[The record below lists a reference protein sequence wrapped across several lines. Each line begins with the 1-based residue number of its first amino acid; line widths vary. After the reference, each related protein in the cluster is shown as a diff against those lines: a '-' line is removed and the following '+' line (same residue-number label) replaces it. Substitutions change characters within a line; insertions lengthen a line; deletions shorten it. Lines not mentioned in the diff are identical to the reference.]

1 MSDFDYDPG
10 DTPSLRRKP
19 QNREGNDSEH
29 RSVRRH
35 EIPRRPLNLG
45 NIQRDDLPPGTGPLN
60 PAAVATHR
68 RISAEDRQRL
78 LRDLSGTG
86 SLRRSI
92 RVDKAPVTIKQF
104 LRGEIDLDTELA
116 RRFANAPLLTSIAR
130 SPQDTRPA
138 SRSTA
143 MLMSQDSGAMLS
155 WDIFSDTN
163 VTEATFTLN
172 HMIALRF
179 HMGDLSS
186 YDKRRWLDLMRREA
200 GVAFLWTSR
209 RWEDDYLIF
218 VLRPHYVRM
227 YAFSPQRFEAS
238 VRLTHPVARQLINWL
253 DIRWFKQG

>member
-10 DTPSLRRKP
+10 DTPTIGRP
-19 QNREGNDSEH
+19 REVDTTKQQG
-29 RSVRRH
+29 
-35 EIPRRPLNLG
+35 
-45 NIQRDDLPPGTGPLN
+45 LPPGTGKLN
-60 PAAVATHR
+60 PAALAKHA
-68 RISAEDRQRL
+68 RISAQDRQRL

-92 RVDKAPVTIKQF
+92 KIDQAPVTIKQF

-130 SPQDTRPA
+130 APQDARPA
-138 SRSTA
+138 SRATA
-143 MLMSQDSGAMLS
+143 MLTSQDSGAMLTF
-155 WDIFSDTN
+155 DIYSNQD

-172 HMIALRF
+172 HMLALRF
-179 HMGDLSS
+179 HLPDLSK

-209 RWEDDYLIF
+209 RWENDYFIF

-227 YAFSPQRFEAS
+227 YAFSPQRFDAS
-238 VRLTHPVARQLINWL
+238 ARLTHPVARQLINWL
-253 DIRWFKQG
+253 EMRWSTTG